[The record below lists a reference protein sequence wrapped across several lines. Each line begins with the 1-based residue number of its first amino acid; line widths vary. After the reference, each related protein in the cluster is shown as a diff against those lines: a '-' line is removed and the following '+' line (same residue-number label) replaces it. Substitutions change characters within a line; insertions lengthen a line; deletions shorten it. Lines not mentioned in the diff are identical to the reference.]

1 MDTIVVVSDCIIIY
15 NTVEEHVMD
24 KIFKSYAFNILLIL
38 IFTVTALYLTI
49 RDFVDEI
56 LLSLQSIQLGWLLV
70 VILMALFYHILIGI
84 ILTQL
89 TRMSNPHYKYRQGI
103 VNAYIAAF
111 FHGITPS
118 ASGGQFAQVYV
129 FNKQKVA
136 LSDSASVLWLDFII
150 YQSTM
155 VATVFLLMLF
165 RFQYFFD
172 RHSPFFIFV
181 VVGFVI
187 NASIIFGLW
196 SLARLPRFHHWVS
209 TRGIEIGIKMRMIKN
224 KEKAIAFMEKQI
236 DRFQVEKAKI
246 PTHKLLICKVICLN
260 IVRLMFYYFLPF
272 VAMKS
277 LGISLLEGYS
287 WIDVMALSAF
297 VAMINAFIPIPGA
310 SGGTEA
316 TFILMFTTVV
326 GYINASATMIIW
338 RLSNFYLIMTI
349 GGIVF
354 VLFKFIHRNK

>member
-1 MDTIVVVSDCIIIY
+1 M
-15 NTVEEHVMD
+15 E

-38 IFTVTALYLTI
+38 VFTIAALYLTI

-56 LLSLQSIQLGWLLV
+56 LLAIQSIQLGWLLI
-70 VILMALFYHILIGI
+70 VILMAVIYHVLIGI

-89 TRMSNPHYKYRQGI
+89 TRMSNPQYKYRQGI
-103 VNAYIAAF
+103 ANAYIAAF

-118 ASGGQFAQVYV
+118 ASGGQFAQIYV

-136 LSDSASVLWLDFII
+136 LSDAASVLWLDFIV

-155 VATVFLLMLF
+155 VVTVFVLMLF
-165 RFQYFFD
+165 RFKYFLD
-172 RHSPFFIFV
+172 SHSPLFIFV
-181 VVGFVI
+181 VFGFII

-209 TRGIEIGIKMRMIKN
+209 TRGIEIGIKLRLIRN
-224 KEKAIAFMEKQI
+224 KDKSIAFMEQQI
-236 DRFQVEKAKI
+236 DRFQIEKARI
-246 PTHKLLICKVICLN
+246 STHKPLITKIVCLN
-260 IVRLMFYYFLPF
+260 IIRLMFYYFLPF
-272 VAMKS
+272 VVMKS
-277 LGISLLEGYS
+277 LNISLLAGYS
-287 WIDVMALSAF
+287 LLDIMALSAF
-297 VAMINAFIPIPGA
+297 VTMINAFIPIPGA

-338 RLSNFYLIMTI
+338 RLSNFYLIMII

-354 VLFKFIHRNK
+354 VLFKFINRNK

>member
-1 MDTIVVVSDCIIIY
+1 M
-15 NTVEEHVMD
+15 E
-24 KIFKSYAFNILLIL
+24 KLFKSYTFNILLIL

-56 LLSLQSIQLGWLLV
+56 LLALQSIQWGWLMI
-70 VILMALFYHILIGI
+70 VILMALFYHVLNGI

-89 TRMSNPHYKYRQGI
+89 TRMSNPQYKYRQGI
-103 VNAYIAAF
+103 VNALIAAF

-136 LSDSASVLWLDFII
+136 LSDAASVLWLDFII

-155 VATVFLLMLF
+155 VVTVFILMLF
-165 RFQYFFD
+165 RFQYFFNS
-172 RHSPFFIFV
+172 HSPLFIFV
-181 VVGFVI
+181 VFGFLI

-196 SLARLPRFHHWVS
+196 SLARLPRFHNWVS
-209 TRGIEIGIKMRMIKN
+209 TRGIEIGIKMRLIKN
-224 KEKAIAFMEKQI
+224 KEKSIAFMEEQI

-246 PTHKLLICKVICLN
+246 PTHKPLITKVACLN

-272 VAMKS
+272 VVMKS
-277 LGISLLEGYS
+277 LGISLLEGYTL
-287 WIDVMALSAF
+287 IDVMALSAF

-316 TFILMFTTVV
+316 TFILMFTTII

-338 RLSNFYLIMTI
+338 RLSNFYMIMII
-349 GGIVF
+349 GGIAF
-354 VLFKFIHRNK
+354 VLFKFINRNK

>member
-1 MDTIVVVSDCIIIY
+1 M
-15 NTVEEHVMD
+15 EKM
-24 KIFKSYAFNILLIL
+24 FKSYTFNILLIL
-38 IFTVTALYLTI
+38 VFTVSALYLTI

-56 LLSLQSIQLGWLLV
+56 LLALQSIQWGWLMI
-70 VILMALFYHILIGI
+70 VILMALFYHVLIGI

-89 TRMSNPHYKYRQGI
+89 TRMSNPKYKYRQGVI
-103 VNAYIAAF
+103 NALIAAF

-129 FNKQKVA
+129 FNKQNVA
-136 LSDSASVLWLDFII
+136 LSDAASVLWLDFII

-155 VATVFLLMLF
+155 VVTVFILMLF

-172 RHSPFFIFV
+172 SHSPLFILV
-181 VVGFVI
+181 VFGFLI

-196 SLARLPRFHHWVS
+196 SLARLPRFHNWVS
-209 TRGIEIGIKMRMIKN
+209 TRGIEIGIKMRLIKH
-224 KEKAIAFMEKQI
+224 KEKSIAFMEEQI
-236 DRFQVEKAKI
+236 DRFQLEKAKI
-246 PTHKLLICKVICLN
+246 PSHKPLITKVVFLN
-260 IVRLMFYYFLPF
+260 IVRLAFYYFLPF

-277 LGISLLEGYS
+277 LGISLLEGYT
-287 WIDVMALSAF
+287 WLDVMALSAF

-316 TFILMFTTVV
+316 TFILMFTTII

-354 VLFKFIHRNK
+354 VLYKFVNRNK

>member
-1 MDTIVVVSDCIIIY
+1 M
-15 NTVEEHVMD
+15 E
-24 KIFKSYAFNILLIL
+24 KLFKSYAFNILLIVV
-38 IFTVTALYLTI
+38 FTVTSLYLTI

-56 LLSLQSIQLGWLLV
+56 LIALQSIQWGWLIV
-70 VILMALFYHILIGI
+70 VIVMALFYHILIGI

-89 TRMSNPHYKYRQGI
+89 TRMSNPKYKYRQGV
-103 VNAYIAAF
+103 VNALIAAF

-136 LSDSASVLWLDFII
+136 LSDAASVLWLDFII

-155 VATVFLLMLF
+155 VATVFILMLF

-172 RHSPFFIFV
+172 RHSPLFIFV
-181 VVGFVI
+181 VLGFLI

-196 SLARLPRFHHWVS
+196 SLARLPRFHNWVS

-224 KEKAIAFMEKQI
+224 KEKSMAFMEHQI
-236 DRFQVEKAKI
+236 ERFQVEKSKI
-246 PTHKLLICKVICLN
+246 STHKPLITKIVLLN
-260 IVRLMFYYFLPF
+260 IIRLLFYYFLPF

-287 WIDVMALSAF
+287 WLDVMALAAF

-316 TFILMFTTVV
+316 TFILMFTTVI

-354 VLFKFIHRNK
+354 VLFKFINRKK

>member
-1 MDTIVVVSDCIIIY
+1 M
-15 NTVEEHVMD
+15 E

-38 IFTVTALYLTI
+38 VFTIAALYLTI

-56 LLSLQSIQLGWLLV
+56 LIAIQSIQIGWLLI
-70 VILMALFYHILIGI
+70 VILMALVYHVLIGI

-89 TRMSNPHYKYRQGI
+89 TRMSNPQYKYRQGI

-118 ASGGQFAQVYV
+118 ASGGQFAQIYV
-129 FNKQKVA
+129 FNKQKIA
-136 LSDSASVLWLDFII
+136 LSDAASVLWLDFIV

-155 VATVFLLMLF
+155 VVSVLILMLF
-165 RFQYFFD
+165 RFKYFLD
-172 RHSPFFIFV
+172 NHSPLFIFV
-181 VVGFVI
+181 VFGFII

-209 TRGIEIGIKMRMIKN
+209 TRGIEIGIKLRLIRN
-224 KEKAIAFMEKQI
+224 KDKSISFMEQQI
-236 DRFQVEKAKI
+236 DRFQIEKAKI
-246 PTHKLLICKVICLN
+246 STHKPLITKIVCLN
-260 IVRLMFYYFLPF
+260 IVRLTFYYFLPF
-272 VAMKS
+272 VVIKS
-277 LGISLLEGYS
+277 LNITLLAGYS
-287 WIDVMALSAF
+287 WLDIMALSAF

-316 TFILMFTTVV
+316 TFILMFTTVI

-354 VLFKFIHRNK
+354 VLFKFINRNK

>member
-1 MDTIVVVSDCIIIY
+1 MVY
-15 NTVEEHVMD
+15 NTVEEIVME

-38 IFTVTALYLTI
+38 VFTIAALYLTI

-56 LLSLQSIQLGWLLV
+56 LQALGSIHWGWLTV
-70 VILMALFYHILIGI
+70 VIIMALFYHVLIGV

-89 TRMSNPHYKYRQGI
+89 TRMSNPQYKYRQGI
-103 VNAYIAAF
+103 VNALIAAF

-136 LSDSASVLWLDFII
+136 LSDAASVLWLDFII

-155 VATVFLLMLF
+155 VFTVFLLMLF
-165 RFQYFFD
+165 RFQYFFNT
-172 RHSPFFIFV
+172 HSPLFIFV
-181 VVGFVI
+181 IFGFLI

-209 TRGIEIGIKMRMIKN
+209 TRGIEIGIKLRLIKN
-224 KEKAIAFMEKQI
+224 KEKSIAFMEDQI

-246 PTHKLLICKVICLN
+246 PLHKPLICKIICLN
-260 IVRLMFYYFLPF
+260 IVRLMLYYFLPYI
-272 VAMKS
+272 AMRS
-277 LGISLLEGYS
+277 LGISLLEGYT
-287 WIDVMALSAF
+287 WLDVMALAAF
-297 VAMINAFIPIPGA
+297 VSMINAFIPIPGA

-316 TFILMFTTVV
+316 TFILMFTTII

-338 RLSNFYLIMTI
+338 RLSNFYLIMFI

-354 VLFKFIHRNK
+354 VLYKFINRNK